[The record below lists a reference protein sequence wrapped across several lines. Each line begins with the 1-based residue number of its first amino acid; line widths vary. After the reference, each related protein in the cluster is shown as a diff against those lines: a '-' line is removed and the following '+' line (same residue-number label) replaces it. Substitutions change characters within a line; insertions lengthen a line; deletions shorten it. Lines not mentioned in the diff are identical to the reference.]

1 MKKIYLDKV
10 NDADL
15 VLIGIGME
23 FEDKKFVVSENA
35 IQALQELL
43 SILQGKNYYVITTCM
58 NSILKKAGFPADR
71 IVSPCGN
78 VEKKQCEAGCENSL
92 VDLLEEEKE
101 LYNATI
107 IKEEFPAMGVCPACG
122 EKMVLN
128 NVYAKQYDENGY
140 LEDWKRYTKWL
151 QGTLNKKLCVLEL
164 GVDMVFPSII
174 RWPFEKVAFYNQ
186 KAVFIRVNEK
196 LYHMSEELKDKGIA
210 VEKNA
215 IDWLLDKDI

>member
-15 VLIGIGME
+15 VLIGIGTE
-23 FEDKKFVVSENA
+23 FEEKKFKFSENA

-78 VEKKQCEAGCENSL
+78 VEKKQCDAGCENSL
-92 VDLLEEEKE
+92 AELSEEEKE
-101 LYNATI
+101 LYNEAI
-107 IKEEFPAMGVCPACG
+107 IKEELPFLGVCPVCG